1 MDEPLAQNDEFLK
14 LVERNKQI
22 IEELKQLNIEKDEL
36 AQRANDIKLRA
47 LALLDES
54 RALVIQLKFYTED
67 GHPQ

>member
-36 AQRANDIKLRA
+36 ALRPMTSSYERWRCWMS
-47 LALLDES
+47 LA
-54 RALVIQLKFYTED
+54 
-67 GHPQ
+67 H